1 MILSSCL
8 DHGKPITAVRVLN
21 TAKNA
26 LRLPINAATYA
37 LYNQVL
43 LKAKWP
49 AKNRDGYTLWKLVKN
64 TIFGITAFMEP
75 IKEYRKFQAPPL
87 QQTWNLQMGLS
98 KGKVQITYKG
108 NKRIQYESYMF
119 N

>member
-1 MILSSCL
+1 MLKAPLRMILSSRL

-21 TAKNA
+21 TAKKA

-43 LKAKWP
+43 LRAKWP
-49 AKNRDGYTLWKLVKN
+49 ENNRDGYSLWKLVKN
-64 TIFGITAFMEP
+64 TILGITAFMEP

-87 QQTWNLQMGLS
+87 QQTWNMQMGLS
-98 KGKVQITYKG
+98 KGKSP
-108 NKRIQYESYMF
+108 RIF
-119 N
+119 